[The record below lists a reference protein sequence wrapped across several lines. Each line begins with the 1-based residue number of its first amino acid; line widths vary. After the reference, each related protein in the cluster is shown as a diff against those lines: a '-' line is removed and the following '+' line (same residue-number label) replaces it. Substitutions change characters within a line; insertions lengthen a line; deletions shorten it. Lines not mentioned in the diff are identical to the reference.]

1 VVTSKIDVVC
11 HQETKM
17 EDVSHFTVIHMLGQD
32 FSNYLFLPSVGASGE
47 ILIDY
52 RNRLACLENF
62 RIDSHS
68 ISVQFSQAGGIAWC
82 LTCVYGPQGTY
93 AKIKFLQE
101 LRMICQNCH
110 GPWLIRGDFNLI
122 CSEEDKNNQKLD
134 RAMMGRFRRWIN
146 VLSLKEILLHGH
158 QYT

>member
-1 VVTSKIDVVC
+1 
-11 HQETKM
+11 
-17 EDVSHFTVIHMLGQD
+17 
-32 FSNYLFLPSVGASGE
+32 
-47 ILIDY
+47 
-52 RNRLACLENF
+52 
-62 RIDSHS
+62 
-68 ISVQFSQAGGIAWC
+68 
-82 LTCVYGPQGTY
+82 
-93 AKIKFLQE
+93 
-101 LRMICQNCH
+101 MICQNCH